1 MEGVGIVK
9 KLNGLLL
16 FIVVISLLLGA
27 CQPAAVQPT
36 QVKPSPMLVTIKFV
50 VLPIVDALPI
60 YVADQKGYFAE
71 QGIKMEFV
79 PAASAAERDQLMAA
93 KQGDGM
99 INDLVSTVL
108 YNRDQIQIQVV
119 SFAKT
124 ATKQASQYRIV
135 VAPQSP
141 LKKPSDLAGVEI
153 GISQA
158 SVIDYV
164 TDRLLKAEGLKAD
177 QIKTIAVPKIPD
189 RMALLAKGDI
199 KAATLPEPFS
209 TMAVQNGGTVILDDT
224 SHPEYGC
231 SVISFRKSMIDANP
245 KVVTGFLAAVQ
256 KAVIEINANPTGWGS
271 ILRQFKLL
279 PDALVD
285 TYPITAYPA
294 VSLPTE
300 AQFMDVVTWALDKQL
315 ITKPVDYKQAV
326 NSGLRP

>member
-9 KLNGLLL
+9 RLKGLLVLMVGFSL
-16 FIVVISLLLGA
+16 FLGA
-27 CQPAAVQPT
+27 CGVQPAPA
-36 QVKPSPMLVTIKFV
+36 KASPAPVTIKLV
-50 VLPIVDALPI
+50 MLPILDALPI

-71 QGIKMEFV
+71 QGIQVEFV
-79 PAASAAERDQLMAA
+79 QAASAAERDQLMAA
-93 KQGDGM
+93 GQGDGM

-108 YNRDQIQIQVV
+108 YDRDQIQIQVV

-124 ATKQASQYRIV
+124 ATKEASQYRIV
-135 VAPQSP
+135 AAPQST
-141 LKKPSDLAGVEI
+141 LKKPGDLAGVEI

-164 TDRLLKAEGLKAD
+164 TDRLLKAEGLTPD

-189 RMALLAKGDI
+189 RMALLAKGEL

-231 SVISFRKSMIDANP
+231 SVISFRKAMIDANP
-245 KVVTGFLAAVQ
+245 KAITGFLAAVQ
-256 KAVIEINANPTGWGS
+256 KAVVDINANLKGWGT

-294 VSLPTE
+294 ISLPSE
-300 AQFMDVVTWALDKQL
+300 AQFKDVVAWALDKQL

-326 NSGLRP
+326 NSGLQP